1 MVNLVVKQVM
11 VMFLLMMVGF
21 VLYKKKKITNEGS
34 RTLAS
39 LLIYV
44 VLPCVI
50 VNSFCMEKTDVRVK
64 GLIISTILALLC
76 LIISI
81 VLSKLIFNDKPID
94 IFASSF
100 SNPGFFGIP
109 LILAVLGQEAVFYIA
124 TFIAFLNIAQWTYG
138 VALLKGEKPK
148 VSLKQIFLSPF
159 MIGLL
164 FGITIFFVQIP
175 VPEIIKSV
183 LTNICNANTA
193 IAMLLMGVYIA
204 QADIKSAVKNPAM
217 YLVTLARLIFI
228 PAVCMALLY
237 VIPGI
242 SADIKISL
250 IIAVAC
256 PVGANVAV
264 YAQLYQKDYVYAVL
278 TVAVSTIFSI
288 ITLPLIVTF
297 GYICYN

>member
-250 IIAVAC
+250 IIAAAC